1 MEEGGNKGDLHA
13 KLVRQLSVRA
23 SGSPKS
29 SLSGRSS
36 SRNSPSFRRLS
47 SSRTPRRESKSTSGK
62 FPWIR
67 GNRLVLFLILITLW
81 AYIGFYVQSGWAHN
95 DERKAEFVGYK
106 SESGSPKQ
114 EKDARITAL
123 SLEANTTTSLS
134 KEQVVVEG
142 KKELDLNK
150 FGVSL
155 TKKGRQVSSHQSA
168 PKKTRR
174 RSGRKSRKNALKPKV
189 VKVENRTGEMEDGMI
204 PKRNTS
210 YGLIVGPFGKTE
222 DRVLGWSADKRKG
235 TCDRK
240 AEFARIVWSRSFV
253 LIFHEL
259 SMTGA
264 PLSMMELA
272 TELLSC
278 GGTVS
283 AVVLSKKGGLLAE
296 LDRRGVKVLKD
307 RAELSFKAAMKA
319 DLVIA
324 GSAVCSTWI
333 EQYAARFPAG
343 SSKIVWWIMENRRE
357 YFDRSKHLLNQVK
370 MLTFLS
376 ESQSKRWLSWC
387 QEEHIHLNSEP
398 MLVPLSVNDELAF
411 VAGIPCSLNTPSFS
425 VESMLEKKSLLRGA
439 VRNEMGLGANDVLIM
454 SLSSINP
461 GKGQRLLLEASLLVA
476 EHNVSV
482 KNFKSNG
489 SLEEKKLSEVA
500 NKNQTTM
507 NSELNVGA
515 LSWKQTDKP
524 AADTHQSNTTYVTS
538 KKRKKR
544 RSRLAN
550 MLPLG
555 NHTSKSMTQGVH
567 RKLRNLLS
575 DREDGEEQNL
585 KVLIGSI
592 GSKSNKVL
600 YIKTILRFL
609 SQHSNLSKL
618 VLWTPTTTRVA
629 SLYAAADVYVIN
641 AQGLGETFGRVTIEA
656 MAFGLPVL
664 GTDAGGTQEIVEHN
678 VTGLLHPVGR
688 EGTQTLAQNI
698 QYLLNNPSAREKMGL
713 RGRHK
718 VQEKYLKNHM
728 YKRFAEVVVKCM
740 KIK

>member
-1 MEEGGNKGDLHA
+1 MEEGTNKGDLHA
-13 KLVRQLSVRA
+13 KIVRQLSVRT
-23 SGSPKS
+23 SGSLKS

-36 SRNSPSFRRLS
+36 SRNSPSFRRLN
-47 SSRTPRRESKSTSGK
+47 SSRTPRKESKSNSSK
-62 FPWIR
+62 FQWIR

-81 AYIGFYVQSGWAHN
+81 TYIGFYVQSGWAHN
-95 DERKAEFVGYK
+95 DDRKAEFVGYK

-114 EKDARITAL
+114 EKDARIAAA

-134 KEQVVVEG
+134 KEPVVVEG
-142 KKELDLNK
+142 KKESDLNK
-150 FGVSL
+150 FVVSL

-174 RSGRKSRKNALKPKV
+174 RSGRKSRKNALKPKG

-204 PKRNTS
+204 PRRNTS

-240 AEFARIVWSRSFV
+240 VEFARTVWSRSFV

-283 AVVLSKKGGLLAE
+283 AVVLSKKGGLMAE
-296 LDRRGVKVLKD
+296 LDRRAIKVLKD

-324 GSAVCSTWI
+324 GSAVCSSWI
-333 EQYAARFPAG
+333 EQYVTKFPAG

-357 YFDRSKHLLNQVK
+357 YFDRSKHMLNQVK

-425 VESMLEKKSLLRGA
+425 VENMLEKRNLLRGA
-439 VRNEMGLGANDVLIM
+439 VRKEMGLGDNDVLIT

-489 SLEEKKLSEVA
+489 SLEEKKPSEFT

-507 NSELNVGA
+507 SSELNTGS
-515 LSWKQTDKP
+515 LSWKNNQTDEP
-524 AADTHQSNTTYVTS
+524 AADIHQSNTTNVNS

-550 MLPLG
+550 MLSLV
-555 NHTSKSMTQGVH
+555 NHTSKSMAQGDH

-575 DREDGEEQNL
+575 DREGKEEQNL

-609 SQHSNLSKL
+609 SQHSSLSKL

-641 AQGLGETFGRVTIEA
+641 AQHGI
-656 MAFGLPVL
+656 
-664 GTDAGGTQEIVEHN
+664 I
-678 VTGLLHPVGR
+678 
-688 EGTQTLAQNI
+688 I
-698 QYLLNNPSAREKMGL
+698 QYWGNLWPYWCPHIHHYSVDLRESCSRTSDHAQASIIFL
-713 RGRHK
+713 
-718 VQEKYLKNHM
+718 EI
-728 YKRFAEVVVKCM
+728 
-740 KIK
+740 KICENSVGAFN